1 LLKSYKN
8 KVATCEDIFNLL
20 STQHT
25 TEPFQF
31 VSKLFCD
38 GISLTDK
45 VLPDRELESFFA
57 ERNIHIY
64 LV

>member
-1 LLKSYKN
+1 VAELK
-8 KVATCEDIFNLL
+8 VIFNPLNDR
-20 STQHT
+20 HT
-25 TEPFQF
+25 SNPFKF

-38 GISLTDK
+38 GMSLTDK

>member
-1 LLKSYKN
+1 VAELEVIFAPLKDLH
-8 KVATCEDIFNLL
+8 TL
-20 STQHT
+20 SQF
-25 TEPFQF
+25 EF
-31 VSKLFCD
+31 VSGFFCD
-38 GISLTDK
+38 GMSLTDK